1 MSNKDKLYAWL
12 AEHKPE
18 VFARIDQE
26 GMSDMRVLPIL
37 NEASGL
43 SGTDEAVLSSDV
55 VEIGSKRFLDAFIAA
70 ADQSSAN
77 RERMSSG
84 DPAACKPQGS
94 VTLIS

>member
-43 SGTDEAVLSSDV
+43 SGTDDAVLSSEV
-55 VEIGSKRFLDAFIAA
+55 VEIGSKRFLDAFTAA
-70 ADQSSAN
+70 AEQSSAG
-77 RERMSSG
+77 RECVSL
-84 DPAACKPQGS
+84 DDKAECKPQG
-94 VTLIS
+94 